1 MVEEL
6 VQSGIPEELIV
17 LIMSMLPIVELRG
30 ALPIAINLFEMSWYR
45 ALCLA
50 VIGNL
55 LPIPFLLLFLNSLM
69 PQIVKPYSVEV
80 NEPVYQCFS

>member
-30 ALPIAINLFEMSWYR
+30 ALPIAINSLYLLGWLGAVIAGVGLAS
-45 ALCLA
+45 LA
-50 VIGNL
+50 VYGLWRI
-55 LPIPFLLLFLNSLM
+55 
-69 PQIVKPYSVEV
+69 
-80 NEPVYQCFS
+80 